1 MASSDDAIGFDDAG
15 IKTIGLCMIVKDEA
29 AVIERCLDSVRPLI
43 DYVLIEDTGS
53 TDGTQEIVRA
63 YLRRSGL
70 PGEVI
75 DEPWRDFA
83 YNRSHALARLRENAA
98 IDYALIMDAD
108 DRLVLEPGFDAAAF
122 KTSLSADVCHVWIR
136 LGGTRYHRPQ
146 LCSNRLG
153 FHFRGVVH
161 EYLEGPPGG
170 FSAQTAAG
178 FYIAAGV
185 EGARSKDPDKYRR
198 DAAALEQALAGETDP
213 FLRSRYTFYLAQSW
227 RDCGERE
234 KALAAYLARA
244 ELGGWDEEVFVSL
257 YNAGKLQEA
266 LGEPTDT
273 VVATLL
279 RACETV
285 PRRAEALHAASR
297 ACRAVGRNEEG
308 CEIARRGL
316 DLPEPETGLFI
327 EPWIYRYGLRDE
339 FAINA
344 YWAGHYEESLAAC
357 EALLR
362 DPELPGAER
371 ARIERNAEFAYRK
384 LAPVVPEPTIRIAGD
399 GRSPLARHLRRAFD
413 LAMARHAAF
422 DAGLPGFEGVPGAQ
436 HRIASGRKYRM
447 LANRLIGELDD
458 ARYLE
463 IGSYTGSTLCTAT
476 AGNKVVATAIDNW
489 SLFGGPVQLFLR
501 NLARFRGPDAKVTI
515 LESDFRAVD
524 YAHIGRFNVYLY
536 DGPHREA
543 DHYDAVDLVL
553 PALDETFVLMVD
565 DWDWDQVREGT
576 WRAIRDNG
584 LAVDLAIEVLTT
596 LDSTTPAFGGEHSDW
611 HNGYLFAVLSGNRR
625 SAAQPAPALPPAR
638 DAAPMPRV
646 LLAILAKQKE
656 PVLPFYLMCI
666 EALDYPKEAI
676 VLYVRTNNNTDRT
689 AAILKEWLERV
700 GPLYAAVEYDDA
712 DVAEPVQDFA
722 VHEWNALR
730 FKVLGRIR
738 QDSLAATLRHDCDF
752 YFVADVDNF
761 LAPGTLRALVA
772 ANQPIVGPL
781 LRHVDEN
788 NPYSNYHEK
797 TDAAG
802 YFANTE
808 EYYWLL
814 YRRVVGL
821 CRVEVIHCTY
831 LVRRD
836 VIPRLVYDDGSGR
849 HEYVVFSASA
859 RRAGIPQYLD
869 TREVYGYL
877 TLDERAEP
885 AVRRLGAVVAARLL
899 EQRRGA
905 GGGWQ
910 MALCCG
916 LNSSG
921 STWLF
926 NLVREICLAEG
937 WQFQSLYAADETD
950 LLPLLVR
957 TARIVVKLHAP
968 PPGLRAFIAGCG
980 EPMLLTVRDPRDA
993 VVSLMRRFGQS
1004 FEAALDQI
1012 AASAASLAELATLR
1026 PVEAL
1031 RYEDGF
1037 VGSPALFDR
1046 VAALLG
1052 ARLPAGRRDAIL
1064 ARLSPEQVSRQI
1076 DELAAS
1082 GRLSGGVDLATHWHL
1097 NHVGDGKVGKF
1108 ADALTRAQQEAVA
1121 RRTAEFCARFGYDP
1135 GFGAADAEPAMAAAM
1150 DD

>member
-1 MASSDDAIGFDDAG
+1 
-15 IKTIGLCMIVKDEA
+15 MIVKDEA

-43 DYVLIEDTGS
+43 DYVLVEDTGS
-53 TDGTQEIVRA
+53 TDGTQEIVRR
-63 YLRRSGL
+63 YLRRTGL
-70 PGEVI
+70 AGEVI
-75 DEPWRDFA
+75 EEQWRDFA

-122 KTSLSADVCHVWIR
+122 KSRLAADLCHVWIR

-146 LCSNRLG
+146 ICSNRLG
-153 FHFRGVVH
+153 FRFRGVVH

-170 FSAQTAAG
+170 FSSETAAG
-178 FYIAAGV
+178 FHIAAGV
-185 EGARSKDPDKYRR
+185 EGARSNDPDKYRK
-198 DAAALEQALAGETDP
+198 DAAALEQALAGETDA

-227 RDCGERE
+227 RDCGESE
-234 KALAAYLARA
+234 KSLAAYLARA
-244 ELGGWDEEVFVSL
+244 EMGGWDEEVFVSL

-266 LGEPTDT
+266 LGEPIDT
-273 VVATLL
+273 VVATHL
-279 RACETV
+279 RACDIV
-285 PRRAEALHAASR
+285 PGRTEALHAASR
-297 ACRAVGRNEEG
+297 ACRAAGRNQQG
-308 CEIARRGL
+308 YEIARRGL
-316 DLPEPETGLFI
+316 DLPEPEGGLFV
-327 EPWIYRYGLRDE
+327 EAWIYQYGLRDE

-344 YWAGHYEESLAAC
+344 YWAGHYAESLAAC
-357 EALLR
+357 ERLLG
-362 DPELPGAER
+362 DPGLPAAER
-371 ARIERNAEFAYRK
+371 TRIERNAEFAYQR
-384 LAPVVPEPTIRIAGD
+384 LAPSIPRPTITINGE

-413 LAMARHAAF
+413 LAMARQGAF
-422 DAGLPGFEGVPGAQ
+422 DATLPGFEGAPGAE

-447 LANRLIGELDD
+447 LANRLVGELDD
-458 ARYLE
+458 ARYIE

-489 SLFGGPVQLFLR
+489 SLFGGPVQLFMR
-501 NLARFRGPDAKVTI
+501 NLARFRGPEAKVTI
-515 LESDFRAVD
+515 LENDFRAVD
-524 YAHIGRFNVYLY
+524 YGHIGKFNIYLF
-536 DGPHREA
+536 DGPHTEA
-543 DHYDAVDLVL
+543 DHYDAIDLVL

-565 DWDWDQVREGT
+565 DWDWNQVRDGT

-584 LAVDLAIEVLTT
+584 LSVDLAIEVLTT
-596 LDSTTPAFGGEHSDW
+596 LDSTTPEFGGEHSDW

-625 SAAQPAPALPPAR
+625 SASPPPVPAAV
-638 DAAPMPRV
+638 PRV

-676 VLYVRTNNNTDRT
+676 VLHVRTNNSTDRT
-689 AAILKEWLERV
+689 AAILKEWVERV
-700 GPLYAAVEYDDA
+700 GPDYAAVEYDDS

-730 FKVLGRIR
+730 FKVLGQIR
-738 QDSLAATLRHDCDF
+738 QHSMAAALRHDCEF
-752 YFVADVDNF
+752 YFVVDVDNF
-761 LAPGTLRALVA
+761 VAPATLRALVG

-802 YFANTE
+802 YFANSE

-814 YRRVVGL
+814 HRRVIGL
-821 CRVEVIHCTY
+821 CRVDVIHCTY

-836 VIPRLVYDDGSGR
+836 AIPRLRYDDGSGR
-849 HEYVVFSASA
+849 HEYVVFSDSA

-885 AVRRLGAVVAARLL
+885 AVRLLGPAVATRLL
-899 EQRRGA
+899 EHRRA
-905 GGGWQ
+905 GGWQ

-926 NLVREICLAEG
+926 NLLREICLAEG
-937 WQFQSLYAADETD
+937 WRFLSLFAASEAD
-950 LLPLLVR
+950 LLPLLVG

-968 PPGLRAFIAGCG
+968 PPALRSFIAGCG
-980 EPMLLTVRDPRDA
+980 EPLLMTVRDPRDA
-993 VVSLMRRFGQS
+993 VVSLMRRFGQG
-1004 FEAALDQI
+1004 FDAALDQI
-1012 AASAASLAELATLR
+1012 AASAESLAELAKLR
-1026 PVEAL
+1026 PIEAL

-1046 VAALLG
+1046 VAAMLG
-1052 ARLPAGRRDAIL
+1052 AGPLGGRREAIL
-1064 ARLSPEQVSRQI
+1064 ARLSPDQVARRI
-1076 DELAAS
+1076 DELAAA
-1082 GRLSGGVDLATHWHL
+1082 GRLPGGVDLATHWHL

-1108 ADALTRAQQEAVA
+1108 ADALSPAQQDAVA
-1121 RRTAEFCARFGYDP
+1121 RRTAEFCERFGYDLS
-1135 GFGAADAEPAMAAAM
+1135 FGTVEAEPVIAAANG
-1150 DD
+1150 